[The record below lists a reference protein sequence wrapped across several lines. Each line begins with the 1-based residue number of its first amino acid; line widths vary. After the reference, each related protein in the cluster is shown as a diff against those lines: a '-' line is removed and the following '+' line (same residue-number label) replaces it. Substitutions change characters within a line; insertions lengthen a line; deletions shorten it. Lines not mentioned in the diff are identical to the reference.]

1 MFTNSE
7 IILQILRE
15 KGITLYDVH
24 TRLNNAGYV
33 YENFKNNVFTAKF
46 IKKLEEIT
54 GENLSMFINTK

>member
-7 IILQILRE
+7 IILQILKE
-15 KGITLYDVH
+15 KGMTLYDV
-24 TRLNNAGYV
+24 REKLNGAGYV

-54 GENLSMFINTK
+54 GEDLSMFINTK

>member
-7 IILQILRE
+7 IIQQILKE
-15 KGITLYDVH
+15 HGLSVYDVH
-24 TRLNNAGYV
+24 VKLNSAGYV

-54 GENLSMFINTK
+54 GEDLQMFINS

>member
-7 IILQILRE
+7 IIQQILKE
-15 KGITLYDVH
+15 HGLSVYDVH
-24 TRLNNAGYV
+24 VKLNNAGYV

-54 GENLSMFINTK
+54 GEDLQMFINS

>member
-7 IILQILRE
+7 IIQQILKE
-15 KGITLYDVH
+15 HGLSVYDVH
-24 TRLNNAGYV
+24 TKLNNAGYV

-54 GENLSMFINTK
+54 GEDLQMFINS